1 MRFVCKRKE
10 IFLLI
15 SDQVQK
21 VKFDATRK

>member
-1 MRFVCKRKE
+1 MRFVYKRKE

-15 SDQVQK
+15 SDQIQK